1 MRESLHTYSYLVTCN
16 LLLPILQ
23 LLKPEFLL
31 YLDSEIEGQE
41 SNSATENMLVT
52 VKLRLLDE
60 IGRGYVMDSS
70 SCILCALL

>member
-1 MRESLHTYSYLVTCN
+1 MI
-16 LLLPILQ
+16 LLILILLCSPFTLQ

-60 IGRGYVMDSS
+60 IGRGYVVH
-70 SCILCALL
+70 I